1 MFNRSRSEISSR
13 KPAPNKRLLKF
24 RRNDST
30 HPCNYCHCSKVHDKV
45 KSRSGYISTTA
56 PPSEKDDMVFYA
68 KCEICGSYI
77 CSRCMHKMWL
87 RASKKAK
94 ENDPWLQQIRRVY
107 TTGPHLE
114 VPMIMG
120 ACCEH
125 KQELSLA
132 RAADDTMTLYHRL
145 WELSSSDVSLIDG
158 MLFLPQLA
166 LFIDS
171 PNDCTDIHGF
181 GKMAGVYE
189 GLAHLVPDLETVV
202 RAGNKGI
209 YPRPFSSHPA
219 YKDRVTVFIPDY
231 DWTGNFDTTG
241 KMVSAQQRASRVPR
255 ASRALSFLFYYRP
268 A

>member
-1 MFNRSRSEISSR
+1 
-13 KPAPNKRLLKF
+13 
-24 RRNDST
+24 
-30 HPCNYCHCSKVHDKV
+30 
-45 KSRSGYISTTA
+45 
-56 PPSEKDDMVFYA
+56 
-68 KCEICGSYI
+68 
-77 CSRCMHKMWL
+77 
-87 RASKKAK
+87 
-94 ENDPWLQQIRRVY
+94 
-107 TTGPHLE
+107 
-114 VPMIMG
+114 MIMG

-171 PNDCTDIHGF
+171 PNDCTGIHGF